1 MHIYAR
7 RQYTHSIDSLSHFP
21 MADTF
26 IFFCCDNQALEVTD
40 PSDLAMRDSVK
51 KWCSQSLYEVWGFR
65 CICQATFIYMAE
77 EVQVS
82 LL

>member
-51 KWCSQSLYEVWGFR
+51 K
-65 CICQATFIYMAE
+65 
-77 EVQVS
+77 
-82 LL
+82 